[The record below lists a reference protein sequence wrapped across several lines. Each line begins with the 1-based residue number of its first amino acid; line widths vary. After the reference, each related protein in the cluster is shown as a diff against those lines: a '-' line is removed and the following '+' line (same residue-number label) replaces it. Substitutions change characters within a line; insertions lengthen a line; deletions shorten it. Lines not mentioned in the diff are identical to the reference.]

1 MGVGSGFG
9 KVILLNEH
17 FVVYGIPA
25 IASAID
31 SRTETIVERVE
42 DPKLLVPSGR
52 EGSMAGVGWVLED
65 NRPANPGYKS
75 EKQQHQKESVERVLR
90 AAGFD
95 AAKSHISI
103 TLGGELKAV
112 GGIGASAAVCVSLA
126 RALNDEFDL
135 GLDDEQVNQIAYE
148 GEKAYAGTPSGIDNT
163 ASTYGGLLRFEK
175 NLSGGENRIDLVK
188 VRGPI
193 RIVMGNTG
201 ITANTKAAVEGVRER
216 KEKMPDQYRKIFED
230 SRQLVEDASRAL
242 KAYDLKSLGKL
253 MDRNHLLLQQIEV
266 SHPRLDE
273 LVLVARDAGAWGA
286 KMTGGGL
293 GGYMVALTPEKDVQE
308 RVARAMEQADY
319 EALRTTI
326 GV

>member
-31 SRTETIVERVE
+31 SRTEALVERVE
-42 DPKLLVPSGR
+42 DPRLLVPSGR

-65 NRPANPGYKS
+65 DRPANPGYKA
-75 EKQQHQKESVERVLR
+75 EKREHQKESVERVLR
-90 AAGFD
+90 AAEFD
-95 AAKSHISI
+95 ASKSHIRI
-103 TLGGELKAV
+103 TLGGDLKAV
-112 GGIGASAAVCVSLA
+112 GGVGASAAVCVSLA

-135 GLDDEQVNQIAYE
+135 GFDDARVNQIAYE

-163 ASTYGGLLRFEK
+163 ASTYGGLLRFERD
-175 NLSGGENRIDLVK
+175 LAGGETRIDRWK
-188 VRGPI
+188 VRRPI
-193 RIVMGNTG
+193 AIVMGNTG

-216 KEKMPDQYRKIFED
+216 RERIPDRYGKIFED
-230 SRQLVEDASRAL
+230 SRRLIEDAHGAL
-242 KAYDLKSLGKL
+242 VAYDLKTLGKL

-273 LVLVARDAGAWGA
+273 LVGIARDQGAWGA

-293 GGYMVALTPEKDVQE
+293 GGYMVALTPEMDVQE
-308 RVARAMEQADY
+308 RVAEAMEQAGY